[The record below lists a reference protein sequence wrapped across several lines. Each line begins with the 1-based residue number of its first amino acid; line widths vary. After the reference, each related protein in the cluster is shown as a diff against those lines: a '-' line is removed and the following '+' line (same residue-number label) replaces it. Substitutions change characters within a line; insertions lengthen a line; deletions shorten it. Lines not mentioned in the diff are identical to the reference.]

1 MRSNRPPVGWG
12 ITRKKGVDNTVDNKA
27 KKLYYVEYLAKHPL
41 QNVSY
46 CVLCNMTLSL
56 SLSLAGYDE
65 CQGQSDNVHQCE
77 LTVLGQ
83 AYL

>member
-12 ITRKKGVDNTVDNKA
+12 ITRKKKVWTIQLIIKQ
-27 KKLYYVEYLAKHPL
+27 KSVEYLAKHPL
-41 QNVSY
+41 QNVLY

-65 CQGQSDNVHQCE
+65 CQGQSDINVHQCE
-77 LTVLGQ
+77 LTVLGR